1 MTTDLATQN
10 TKFHLKTA
18 LMIEIYPF
26 SLNKNP
32 FYPSIKISKK
42 TKHTL
47 KKSKM
52 KTNHNLP
59 IKIGLNPFMEIVLS
73 PVDKVV
79 THMRCNFTMRIL
91 IVFSRTKTIT
101 SRPTIK
107 KYMVTSIPRQMSSQT
122 QASSNMGAK

>member
-79 THMRCNFTMRIL
+79 IHMRCNFTMRIL

>member
-59 IKIGLNPFMEIVLS
+59 IKIGLNPFMGIVLS
-73 PVDKVV
+73 PVDRVV
-79 THMRCNFTMRIL
+79 IHMRCNFTMRIL